1 MARAN
6 WRFRLLHTRTSVSG
20 RAGAGVPL
28 RTPAGRDRR
37 PPDTGKRS
45 LAVPFRHGSKMVSP
59 APAVRR
65 SAGISPGPANDNRLP
80 YERRRRHGRDT
91 EPTRD
96 FEFDFALAAAPFAA
110 PGKRGRR
117 TRTVG
122 RQPKPGARGP
132 GGRRKRRRRH
142 GDGVTYPQ
150 HRNSDR
156 HRTCWGN
163 RHSAA
168 RERNSDRHSPPG
180 QRNGNANGQHQRDC
194 DRHWH
199 RNSDADGNR
208 QAKRHTNR
216 NGSTDRHTDRHP
228 SVRGRRSWNPAQ

>member
-1 MARAN
+1 MARAS

-20 RAGAGVPL
+20 RVGAGVPL
-28 RTPAGRDRR
+28 RTPAGRDRH
-37 PPDTGKRS
+37 PPDTGKRR
-45 LAVPFRHGSKMVSP
+45 LAVPFRHGSKMVSS

-65 SAGISPGPANDNRLP
+65 SAGIAPGPADDNWLP

-122 RQPKPGARGP
+122 RQPEPGARGP

-156 HRTCWGN
+156 HRACWGN
-163 RHSAA
+163 RHSTT
-168 RERNSDRHSPPG
+168 RERNSNRHSPPG
-180 QRNGNANGQHQRDC
+180 RRNGDGDAIGHRQRDC
-194 DRHWH
+194 DCD
-199 RNSDADGNR
+199 RNSDADGD
-208 QAKRHTNR
+208 RHANR
-216 NGSTDRHTDRHP
+216 NGTTTRHADRDP